1 MFRKAARLS
10 SSAVTTPRK
19 PLPERV
25 SLPRRTMSPA
35 STGNVDAVA
44 HSHAYIGTGQR
55 GGIVDAVADHPD
67 PQTGGL
73 QFADHLFLTV
83 RQHIGDHL
91 IDARALGN
99 GLSPCGGC
107 RR

>member
-10 SSAVTTPRK
+10 SRAVTTPTQA
-19 PLPERV
+19 LA
-25 SLPRRTMSPA
+25 RTGVAAEKDDVPGFH
-35 STGNVDAVA
+35 GNVDAVA
-44 HSHAYIGTGQR
+44 HSHADIGTGQR
-55 GGIVDAVADHPD
+55 GGVVDAVADHPD

-99 GLSPCGGC
+99 GLS
-107 RR
+107 RAAV